1 MAGYD
6 PPSFSLGLDLGLDS
20 EPQIAPDKHPTQ
32 TPAPHDEDFGPE
44 VMDSDP
50 ESRPEPPRI
59 LKRLRRGPTTTP
71 TTKTPSPRA
80 VDDDIE
86 DFSSEDDF
94 LKDAHPPS
102 QYQSM
107 YSSSKIPLHGSG
119 VLTTKSSSQLNT
131 RKRKQVSDTSA
142 SASLEMNRS
151 ELIFPRLT
159 QSPLRMFQLI
169 DSDSD
174 DLPSCDNVSGEVRK
188 IGQFSTGRQSNS
200 DHSAT
205 LSEQKRKESANIN
218 QTEDLWK
225 DFCPT
230 KSFGIPTPAFDE
242 VCEEYFQSLKDK
254 NVPQRPSYVGS
265 SNNDGHHG
273 NIQNDEQVWDSDD
286 PLPPAHHYF
295 FHHDPRIQNL
305 VRNRLPNFSPLGVIN
320 NRKYQQPNAS
330 AIDYMR
336 QFNNEEASKRQ
347 ATQKLN
353 VEKSSTRGRNKLKK
367 SNTEHVVLASGGWM
381 DPKQNATQKIN
392 INRSTKGRSKSRKSH
407 AKEVSQAPGSWVE
420 PKSHAR
426 TPKDAG
432 KRRVQANGESA
443 GHWFTNSDGR
453 KVYINRS
460 GQELTGQSAYRQ
472 YRKESGAGGFRKSK
486 KKASTKKR
494 KG

>member
-1 MAGYD
+1 MA
-6 PPSFSLGLDLGLDS
+6 
-20 EPQIAPDKHPTQ
+20 
-32 TPAPHDEDFGPE
+32 
-44 VMDSDP
+44 
-50 ESRPEPPRI
+50 
-59 LKRLRRGPTTTP
+59 
-71 TTKTPSPRA
+71 
-80 VDDDIE
+80 
-86 DFSSEDDF
+86 
-94 LKDAHPPS
+94 DAHPLS
-102 QYQSM
+102 QYQSV

-142 SASLEMNRS
+142 SASLETSRS
-151 ELIFPRLT
+151 GLIFPRLT

-188 IGQFSTGRQSNS
+188 IGQVSTGRQSNS

-254 NVPQRPSYVGS
+254 NVPQRPSYIGS

-286 PLPPAHHYF
+286 PLPPAHHYY

-330 AIDYMR
+330 AIDYMYIALH
-336 QFNNEEASKRQ
+336 FFYFCCSCI
-347 ATQKLN
+347 L
-353 VEKSSTRGRNKLKK
+353 STLLLVI
-367 SNTEHVVLASGGWM
+367 S
-381 DPKQNATQKIN
+381 
-392 INRSTKGRSKSRKSH
+392 
-407 AKEVSQAPGSWVE
+407 
-420 PKSHAR
+420 
-426 TPKDAG
+426 
-432 KRRVQANGESA
+432 
-443 GHWFTNSDGR
+443 
-453 KVYINRS
+453 
-460 GQELTGQSAYRQ
+460 
-472 YRKESGAGGFRKSK
+472 
-486 KKASTKKR
+486 
-494 KG
+494 

>member
-1 MAGYD
+1 MAGYE

-32 TPAPHDEDFGPE
+32 KPAPHDEDFGPE

-59 LKRLRRGPTTTP
+59 LKRLRRGPTTTSP
-71 TTKTPSPRA
+71 TTKTPSSHV

-94 LKDAHPPS
+94 LKDAHPSS

-142 SASLEMNRS
+142 SAGLETSRS

-174 DLPSCDNVSGEVRK
+174 DPPSCDNVSGEVRK

-273 NIQNDEQVWDSDD
+273 NIQNDEQVWDSE
-286 PLPPAHHYF
+286 LRSA
-295 FHHDPRIQNL
+295 I
-305 VRNRLPNFSPLGVIN
+305 RLPNFFPLGVIN

-347 ATQKLN
+347 ATQKMN
-353 VEKSSTRGRNKLKK
+353 VKKSSTRGRNKLKK
-367 SNTEHVVLASGGWM
+367 SNTEDVVLASGGWM

-420 PKSHAR
+420 PKSHAS

-443 GHWFTNSDGR
+443 GHWFTNSDGGL
-453 KVYINRS
+453 VYITRS